1 MIKKDS
7 PMEVKA
13 LEYLGEYTEIGKA
26 EFLDEIRIQPPPLI
40 VTSGHRSMWELGDT
54 FSIPSSKQEL
64 LYFLCKEFRVGTR
77 FDIKNYCPVAYF
89 LLVIVENNNT
99 GTRTVK
105 RLYLKEP
112 CRHVKEYIDVNGEIV
127 DTGRIIGA
135 HNTLAKSMRALG
147 NNQYA
152 CLEMLMGK
160 TLTVDDFIEGQTA
173 SWNSYS
179 HEQEIQKVRIPQ
191 FTTTTG
197 IYKHEI
203 GDEYVKEWNRLRE
216 RDVVQFILDKEKEK
230 PRRKVKLMST
240 VTMFDF
246 SNVEDYFQALR
257 DDIMSQ
263 AHTYKKETNVV
274 FDPITDKSPRT
285 VYIAKEPIK
294 VYKIL
299 RRKIPNRYNGYRE
312 GELRSFDNADEFK
325 AYTINSLC
333 SMDLSLNKIFYEWD
347 NLSRQEIEKTRDV
360 GITSLLSMPTE
371 ISSSSWY
378 KTFLYECTIPKDS
391 EYCFMDDKNH
401 LISNKIILNKMI
413 KEV

>member
-1 MIKKDS
+1 MICANP

-13 LEYLGEYTEIGKA
+13 LEYLDEYTEIGKA
-26 EFLDEIRIQPPPLI
+26 EFLDEIK
-40 VTSGHRSMWELGDT
+40 THGHPNNYPYGSCWSIGDT
-54 FSIPSSKQEL
+54 FTIPSSTKEL
-64 LYFLCKEFRVGTR
+64 LYFLCKQFLVKTPR
-77 FDIKNYCPVAYF
+77 FDVENFCRVEYF
-89 LLVIVENNNT
+89 LLVMVKNKNT
-99 GTRTVK
+99 GSKCVR
-105 RLYLKEP
+105 RLHIEEP
-112 CRHVKEYIDVNGEIV
+112 CRYAIEHKNVDGEIIN
-127 DTGRIIGA
+127 TGRVIGS
-135 HNTLAKSMRALG
+135 HNNLAESMRALG

-152 CLEMLMGK
+152 RLKMLMGK
-160 TLTVDDFIEGQTA
+160 TLTVDSYIEGQTV
-173 SWNSYS
+173 SWKSYS
-179 HEQEIQKVRIPQ
+179 QEQEITKVMIPQ
-191 FTTTTG
+191 FTITTD

-203 GDEYVKEWNRLRE
+203 CDEYIKEWNRLRK

-246 SNVEDYFQALR
+246 SNVEDYLQALR

-391 EYCFMDDKNH
+391 EYCFMNDKNH
-401 LISNKIILNKMI
+401 FLSNKIILNKVI